1 VTFAVVI
8 RQIAT
13 PLAGFVLITGSWVAP
28 ARADRYRDAQWYL
41 KSLKVAEAQRISRG
55 AGVTVAVIDS
65 GVWAGHPDLQG
76 AVLPGANVLGD
87 GGDGRKDINGHGTQM
102 ASIIAARGRSGGRG
116 ILGIAPEA
124 KILPVRPDDGP
135 LLVSD
140 AIKWS
145 VDHGAKVI
153 NMSFV
158 VLEDGQLADAVKQA
172 TASDVVL
179 VAASGNDGQ
188 GGFEGEYPAAYP
200 DVLGVGATDRDGK
213 VASFSHHG
221 PQVDIV
227 APGAD
232 IAMADLASSGSYAIG
247 NGTSQAAAVVSGA
260 AALIRSKYPELSAAQ
275 VVQRLT
281 STAVDKGPPGRDDA
295 YGYGELDLMAALTAK
310 PSTEPTTA
318 GPTAADAPPASQ
330 PDSGGNGSG
339 IPPIVIIGIGAVVL
353 VGAVVG
359 VFVGVRRSRGS

>member
-1 VTFAVVI
+1 VRLAAARKRIAAV
-8 RQIAT
+8 
-13 PLAGFVLITGSWVAP
+13 LAAAVLITGGWVTP

-41 KSLKVAEAQRISRG
+41 TSLKVAEAQRISTG

-65 GVWAGHPDLQG
+65 GVWAGHPDLHG
-76 AVLPGANVLGD
+76 AVLPGTNVLGD
-87 GGDGRKDINGHGTQM
+87 GGDGRKDVNGHGTQM

-140 AIKWS
+140 AIRWS

-158 VLEDGQLADAVKQA
+158 VLEDDRLADAVKQA
-172 TASDVVL
+172 ASSDVVL
-179 VAASGNDGQ
+179 VAATGNDGQ
-188 GGFEGEYPAAYP
+188 PGFEGEYPAAYP
-200 DVLGVGATDRDGK
+200 DVLAVGATDRDGK
-213 VASFSHHG
+213 IASFSHHG

-260 AALIRSKYPELSAAQ
+260 AALIRSKYPELSALQ
-275 VVQRLT
+275 VVDLLT

-310 PSTEPTTA
+310 SSTEPSA
-318 GPTAADAPPASQ
+318 APTVTDAPPESQ
-330 PDSGGNGSG
+330 TDSGDGGSG
-339 IPPIVIIGIGAVVL
+339 IPPLGIIGIGVVVL
-353 VGAVVG
+353 VGAVAA
-359 VFVGVRRSRGS
+359 VFVAVRRSRRA